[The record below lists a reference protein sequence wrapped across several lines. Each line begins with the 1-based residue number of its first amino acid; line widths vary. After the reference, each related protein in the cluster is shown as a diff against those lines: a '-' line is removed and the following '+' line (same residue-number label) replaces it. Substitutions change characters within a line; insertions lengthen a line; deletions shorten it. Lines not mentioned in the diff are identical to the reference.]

1 VSRRGWI
8 YFALLC
14 VVWGIPYLLIKVAV
28 QEVSA
33 PMIVFARTAVGAAI
47 LLPLAARGRGLRTVR
62 AHLVGLVA
70 FAAVEIIGP
79 WWLLSDAERR
89 LPSSLAGLLVA
100 AVPIIAAVLAMATG
114 ARRQVGL
121 LPWIGLLVGLVGVV
135 LLSAPGLGAGDAVSV
150 IEVLLVA
157 TGYATGP
164 IIVERRL
171 REVPSLTVTSVC
183 LGIAAIVYA
192 PLAILSR
199 PAHPPSVQAVG
210 ALAGLAVVCTAGG
223 FVLLFELVRQVGA
236 ARAVVFTYVNPA
248 VAVLAGVVV
257 LGEQFRPS
265 MAIAFVLTLGGSVLA
280 TRRAGPRAAVA
291 AAPQEAPDS
300 QPVPGR
306 EG

>member
-1 VSRRGWI
+1 MSRRGWM

-14 VVWGIPYLLIKVAV
+14 LVWGIPYVLIKVAV

-33 PMIVFARTAVGAAI
+33 PVIVFVRTAVGAAI
-47 LLPLAARGRGLRTVR
+47 LLPLAARGHGLRAVR
-62 AHLVGLVA
+62 NHVGGLVA

-79 WWLLSDAERR
+79 WWLLSDAELR

-114 ARRQVGL
+114 ARRLVGV
-121 LPWIGLLVGLVGVV
+121 LPWIGLFIGLAGVV
-135 LLSAPGLGAGDAVSV
+135 LLSAPGLGGGDTVSV

-164 IIVERRL
+164 IIAERRL
-171 REVPSLTVTSVC
+171 RDVPSLIVTSVC
-183 LGIAAIVYA
+183 LGIAAIVYT
-192 PLAILSR
+192 PLAILNW
-199 PAHPPSVQAVG
+199 PAHPPSPRALG
-210 ALAGLAVVCTAGG
+210 ALAGLAIVCTAAG

-248 VAVLAGVVV
+248 VAVLAGVLV
-257 LGEQFRPS
+257 LGEPFRPS
-265 MAIAFVLTLGGSVLA
+265 MAIAFVLILGGSVLA
-280 TRRAGPRAAVA
+280 TRRGARREVAAGPRDV
-291 AAPQEAPDS
+291 
-300 QPVPGR
+300 QPLPGR

>member
-1 VSRRGWI
+1 VSRRGWM

-28 QEVSA
+28 AEVA
-33 PMIVFARTAVGAAI
+33 PPLVVFTRTAVAAGI
-47 LLPLAARGRGLRTVR
+47 LLPPAARRGGLRAVR
-62 AHLVGLVA
+62 AHAGGLVA

-100 AVPIIAAVLAMATG
+100 AVPIVAAVLAMATG
-114 ARRQVGL
+114 ARRQVGF
-121 LPWIGLLVGLVGVV
+121 LPWVGLLVGLGGVV
-135 LLSAPGLGAGDAVSV
+135 LLSAPGLGSGDALAV

-157 TGYATGP
+157 TGYAIGP

-199 PAHPPSVQAVG
+199 PTHLPSVQALS

-248 VAVLAGVVV
+248 VAVLAGVLV
-257 LGEQFRPS
+257 LGEPFRPI
-265 MAIAFVLTLGGSVLA
+265 MAVSFVLILGGSVLA
-280 TRRAGPRAAVA
+280 TRRAGGRDAAGA
-291 AAPQEAPDS
+291 EPEECAGLPTRP
-300 QPVPGR
+300 
-306 EG
+306 